1 MNKVNVMYVTEEEKR
16 AILRQRL
23 EAERKANR
31 KRMSANQFQHMIAG
45 IIMAI
50 MAIVTFYLSIK
61 IDGEFIIFT
70 IVCGF
75 MSLVCF
81 GAREEETEWVEQ

>member
-1 MNKVNVMYVTEEEKR
+1 MNKVKVMYVTEEEKR
-16 AILRQRL
+16 EILRNRL

-31 KRMSANQFQHMIAG
+31 KHMSANQKQHMIAG
-45 IIMAI
+45 ILMLIMAL
-50 MAIVTFYLSIK
+50 VTFYLSVNM
-61 IDGEFIIFT
+61 DGEFIIFT

-81 GAREEETEWVEQ
+81 GAREEGETEW